1 MPLNLFSDSKYYKY
15 DELYKRYHEEL
26 YNYLKERKFILSNEH
41 YLTHWSKQATIAITM
56 FESRCIYD
64 VSETQREE
72 WHEFSIYQI
81 EFRPTLITFKFNE
94 EYNQDDEFNEMDIES
109 LNNYHNIIG
118 SEKAMDIEENNTQIE
133 NVRIRKVK
141 NKIKPEKEKLN
152 NFLKKYNIIENKYH
166 IRQIIGPLI

>member
-94 EYNQDDEFNEMDIES
+94 EYNQDDFN
-109 LNNYHNIIG
+109 
-118 SEKAMDIEENNTQIE
+118 IEEMKQEYYLYIE
-133 NVRIRKVK
+133 VSDYLKDLSKRYKTEYIN
-141 NKIKPEKEKLN
+141 IKETE
-152 NFLKKYNIIENKYH
+152 
-166 IRQIIGPLI
+166 

>member
-94 EYNQDDEFNEMDIES
+94 EYNQDDFNIEKMKQEYDLYIEVRNYLKDLFKRYKTEY
-109 LNNYHNIIG
+109 LN
-118 SEKAMDIEENNTQIE
+118 
-133 NVRIRKVK
+133 
-141 NKIKPEKEKLN
+141 IKETE
-152 NFLKKYNIIENKYH
+152 
-166 IRQIIGPLI
+166 

>member
-1 MPLNLFSDSKYYKY
+1 MPLNLFSDNKYYKY

-94 EYNQDDEFNEMDIES
+94 EYNQDDFN
-109 LNNYHNIIG
+109 
-118 SEKAMDIEENNTQIE
+118 IEEMKQEYDLYIE
-133 NVRIRKVK
+133 VRDYLKDLSKRYKTEYI
-141 NKIKPEKEKLN
+141 NIKETE
-152 NFLKKYNIIENKYH
+152 
-166 IRQIIGPLI
+166 

>member
-1 MPLNLFSDSKYYKY
+1 MPLNLFSNSKYYKY

-94 EYNQDDEFNEMDIES
+94 EYNQDDFN
-109 LNNYHNIIG
+109 
-118 SEKAMDIEENNTQIE
+118 IEEMKQEYDLYIE
-133 NVRIRKVK
+133 VRDYLKDLFKRYKTEYI
-141 NKIKPEKEKLN
+141 NIKETE
-152 NFLKKYNIIENKYH
+152 
-166 IRQIIGPLI
+166 

>member
-1 MPLNLFSDSKYYKY
+1 MPLNLFSDNKYYKY

-64 VSETQREE
+64 VSENQREE

-94 EYNQDDEFNEMDIES
+94 EYNQDDFNIEKMKQEYDLYIEVRDYLKDLFKRYKTEY
-109 LNNYHNIIG
+109 LN
-118 SEKAMDIEENNTQIE
+118 
-133 NVRIRKVK
+133 
-141 NKIKPEKEKLN
+141 IKEQDE
-152 NFLKKYNIIENKYH
+152 
-166 IRQIIGPLI
+166 QCSS

>member
-1 MPLNLFSDSKYYKY
+1 MPLNLFSDNKYYKY

-26 YNYLKERKFILSNEH
+26 YNYLKEHKFILSNEH

-94 EYNQDDEFNEMDIES
+94 EYNQDDFN
-109 LNNYHNIIG
+109 
-118 SEKAMDIEENNTQIE
+118 IEEMKQEYDLYIE
-133 NVRIRKVK
+133 VRDYLKDLSKRYKTEYI
-141 NKIKPEKEKLN
+141 NIKETE
-152 NFLKKYNIIENKYH
+152 
-166 IRQIIGPLI
+166 

>member
-94 EYNQDDEFNEMDIES
+94 EYNQNDFN
-109 LNNYHNIIG
+109 
-118 SEKAMDIEENNTQIE
+118 IEEMKQEYDLYIE
-133 NVRIRKVK
+133 VRDYLKDLSKRYKTEYI
-141 NKIKPEKEKLN
+141 NIKETE
-152 NFLKKYNIIENKYH
+152 
-166 IRQIIGPLI
+166 

>member
-1 MPLNLFSDSKYYKY
+1 MPLNLFSDNKYYKY

-81 EFRPTLITFKFNE
+81 EFRPRIITFKFLE
-94 EYNQDDEFNEMDIES
+94 EYNQDDFN
-109 LNNYHNIIG
+109 
-118 SEKAMDIEENNTQIE
+118 IEEMKQEYDLYIE
-133 NVRIRKVK
+133 VK
-141 NKIKPEKEKLN
+141 EYLKDLFKRYKTEYKNIKEQEEKEEQCN
-152 NFLKKYNIIENKYH
+152 S
-166 IRQIIGPLI
+166 

>member
-94 EYNQDDEFNEMDIES
+94 EYNQDDFN
-109 LNNYHNIIG
+109 
-118 SEKAMDIEENNTQIE
+118 IEEMKQEYDLYIE
-133 NVRIRKVK
+133 VRDYLKDLFKRYKTEYI
-141 NKIKPEKEKLN
+141 NIKETE
-152 NFLKKYNIIENKYH
+152 
-166 IRQIIGPLI
+166 

>member
-81 EFRPTLITFKFNE
+81 EFRPTIITFKFNE
-94 EYNQDDEFNEMDIES
+94 EYNQDDFN
-109 LNNYHNIIG
+109 
-118 SEKAMDIEENNTQIE
+118 IEEMKQEYDLYIE
-133 NVRIRKVK
+133 VRDYLKDLFKRYKTEYIS
-141 NKIKPEKEKLN
+141 IKETE
-152 NFLKKYNIIENKYH
+152 
-166 IRQIIGPLI
+166 

>member
-15 DELYKRYHEEL
+15 DEVYKRYHEEL
-26 YNYLKERKFILSNEH
+26 YNYLKEHKFILSNEH

-81 EFRPTLITFKFNE
+81 EFRPTVINFRFNE
-94 EYNQDDEFNEMDIES
+94 EYNQDDFN
-109 LNNYHNIIG
+109 
-118 SEKAMDIEENNTQIE
+118 IEEMKQEYDLYIE
-133 NVRIRKVK
+133 VRDYLKDLFKRYKTEYI
-141 NKIKPEKEKLN
+141 NIKETE
-152 NFLKKYNIIENKYH
+152 
-166 IRQIIGPLI
+166 

>member
-81 EFRPTLITFKFNE
+81 EFRPTVINFRFNE
-94 EYNQDDEFNEMDIES
+94 EYNQDDFNSEGIMQEYDLYIEVRDYLKDLS
-109 LNNYHNIIG
+109 KRYKTEYLN
-118 SEKAMDIEENNTQIE
+118 
-133 NVRIRKVK
+133 
-141 NKIKPEKEKLN
+141 IKETE
-152 NFLKKYNIIENKYH
+152 
-166 IRQIIGPLI
+166 

>member
-26 YNYLKERKFILSNEH
+26 YNYLKEHKFILSNEH

-81 EFRPTLITFKFNE
+81 EFRPTMITFKFNE
-94 EYNQDDEFNEMDIES
+94 EYNQDDFNSEGIKQEYDLYIEVRNYLKDLFKRYKTEY
-109 LNNYHNIIG
+109 LN
-118 SEKAMDIEENNTQIE
+118 
-133 NVRIRKVK
+133 
-141 NKIKPEKEKLN
+141 IKETE
-152 NFLKKYNIIENKYH
+152 
-166 IRQIIGPLI
+166 

>member
-41 YLTHWSKQATIAITM
+41 YLTHWSKQATTAITM

-81 EFRPTLITFKFNE
+81 EFRPTVINFRFNE
-94 EYNQDDEFNEMDIES
+94 EYNQDDFN
-109 LNNYHNIIG
+109 
-118 SEKAMDIEENNTQIE
+118 IEEMKQEYDLYIE
-133 NVRIRKVK
+133 VRDYLKDLSKRYKTEYI
-141 NKIKPEKEKLN
+141 NIKETE
-152 NFLKKYNIIENKYH
+152 
-166 IRQIIGPLI
+166 

>member
-1 MPLNLFSDSKYYKY
+1 MPLNLFSDNKYYKY

-26 YNYLKERKFILSNEH
+26 YNYLKEHKFILSNEH

-64 VSETQREE
+64 VSETKREE

-94 EYNQDDEFNEMDIES
+94 EYNQDDFN
-109 LNNYHNIIG
+109 
-118 SEKAMDIEENNTQIE
+118 IEEMKQEYDLYIE
-133 NVRIRKVK
+133 VRDYLKDLSKRYKTEYI
-141 NKIKPEKEKLN
+141 NIKETE
-152 NFLKKYNIIENKYH
+152 
-166 IRQIIGPLI
+166 

>member
-94 EYNQDDEFNEMDIES
+94 EYNQNDFN
-109 LNNYHNIIG
+109 
-118 SEKAMDIEENNTQIE
+118 IEEMKQEYDLYIE
-133 NVRIRKVK
+133 VRNYLKDLFKRYKTEYI
-141 NKIKPEKEKLN
+141 NIKETE
-152 NFLKKYNIIENKYH
+152 
-166 IRQIIGPLI
+166 

>member
-94 EYNQDDEFNEMDIES
+94 EYNQDDFN
-109 LNNYHNIIG
+109 
-118 SEKAMDIEENNTQIE
+118 IEEMKQEYDLYIE
-133 NVRIRKVK
+133 VRDYLKDLFKRYKTEYL
-141 NKIKPEKEKLN
+141 NIKETE
-152 NFLKKYNIIENKYH
+152 
-166 IRQIIGPLI
+166 

>member
-72 WHEFSIYQI
+72 WQEFSIYQI
-81 EFRPTLITFKFNE
+81 EFRPTAINFRFNE
-94 EYNQDDEFNEMDIES
+94 EYNQDDFN
-109 LNNYHNIIG
+109 
-118 SEKAMDIEENNTQIE
+118 IEEMQQEYNLYID
-133 NVRIRKVK
+133 VRNYLKDLFKRYKTEYI
-141 NKIKPEKEKLN
+141 NIKETE
-152 NFLKKYNIIENKYH
+152 
-166 IRQIIGPLI
+166 

>member
-64 VSETQREE
+64 VSENQREE

-81 EFRPTLITFKFNE
+81 EFRPTAINFRFNK
-94 EYNQDDEFNEMDIES
+94 EYNQDDFNNEEMKQEYDLYIEVRDY
-109 LNNYHNIIG
+109 LKDLFKRYKTEYINI
-118 SEKAMDIEENNTQIE
+118 KEEE
-133 NVRIRKVK
+133 
-141 NKIKPEKEKLN
+141 
-152 NFLKKYNIIENKYH
+152 
-166 IRQIIGPLI
+166 

>member
-1 MPLNLFSDSKYYKY
+1 MPLNLFSDNKYYKY

-26 YNYLKERKFILSNEH
+26 YNYLKEHKFILSNEH

-94 EYNQDDEFNEMDIES
+94 EYNQDDFN
-109 LNNYHNIIG
+109 
-118 SEKAMDIEENNTQIE
+118 IEEMNQEYDLYIE
-133 NVRIRKVK
+133 VRDYLKDLSKRYKTEYI
-141 NKIKPEKEKLN
+141 NIKETE
-152 NFLKKYNIIENKYH
+152 
-166 IRQIIGPLI
+166 

>member
-81 EFRPTLITFKFNE
+81 EFRPTVINFRFNE
-94 EYNQDDEFNEMDIES
+94 EYNQDDFN
-109 LNNYHNIIG
+109 
-118 SEKAMDIEENNTQIE
+118 IEEMKQEYDLYIE
-133 NVRIRKVK
+133 VRDYLKDLFKRYKTEYI
-141 NKIKPEKEKLN
+141 NIKETE
-152 NFLKKYNIIENKYH
+152 
-166 IRQIIGPLI
+166 

>member
-81 EFRPTLITFKFNE
+81 EFRPTVINFRYNE
-94 EYNQDDEFNEMDIES
+94 EYNQDDFN
-109 LNNYHNIIG
+109 
-118 SEKAMDIEENNTQIE
+118 IEEMKQEYDLYIE
-133 NVRIRKVK
+133 VRDYLKDLSKRYKTEYI
-141 NKIKPEKEKLN
+141 NIKEKE
-152 NFLKKYNIIENKYH
+152 F
-166 IRQIIGPLI
+166 

>member
-94 EYNQDDEFNEMDIES
+94 EYNQDDFN
-109 LNNYHNIIG
+109 
-118 SEKAMDIEENNTQIE
+118 IEEMKQEYDLYIE
-133 NVRIRKVK
+133 VRDYLKDLSKRYKTEYI
-141 NKIKPEKEKLN
+141 NIKETE
-152 NFLKKYNIIENKYH
+152 
-166 IRQIIGPLI
+166 

>member
-26 YNYLKERKFILSNEH
+26 YNYLKEHKFILSNEH

-64 VSETQREE
+64 VSEAQREE

-94 EYNQDDEFNEMDIES
+94 EYNQDDFN
-109 LNNYHNIIG
+109 
-118 SEKAMDIEENNTQIE
+118 IEEMNQEYGLYIE
-133 NVRIRKVK
+133 VRDY
-141 NKIKPEKEKLN
+141 IKDLFKRYKAEYINIKET
-152 NFLKKYNIIENKYH
+152 E
-166 IRQIIGPLI
+166 

>member
-81 EFRPTLITFKFNE
+81 EFRPTVINFRFNE
-94 EYNQDDEFNEMDIES
+94 EYNQDDFN
-109 LNNYHNIIG
+109 
-118 SEKAMDIEENNTQIE
+118 IEEMKQEYDLYIE
-133 NVRIRKVK
+133 VRDYLKDLFKRYKTEYL
-141 NKIKPEKEKLN
+141 NIKETE
-152 NFLKKYNIIENKYH
+152 
-166 IRQIIGPLI
+166 